1 MNMKKILIA
10 GPLRPFLEQE
20 KSFLNRADMKMF
32 FAATNDEMLAVH
44 SAEKVNL
51 IITQPDMDG
60 MPTDQLFATIRSTDA
75 LSKVSLIIVCSDKPE
90 DRERAQQCS
99 PNAIFTLPLNAGEL
113 LKKAQ
118 HLLDIPWRESYR
130 VLLSV
135 NIEGNSRDKAFFCR
149 SENISATGLLLE
161 TDKSLQEGDRL
172 ICSFFLPESKQIT
185 ATGEVVR
192 AMKQSEKS
200 VQKQYGVKFDR
211 LMPEAKAAIEVF
223 VKKKSQMTGSRVV

>member
-1 MNMKKILIA
+1 MKKILIA
-10 GPLRPFLEQE
+10 GPLRSSLEKE
-20 KSFLNRADMKMF
+20 KNFLNRADVKTL
-32 FAATNDEMLAVH
+32 FASTNDEMLSIH

-51 IITQPDMDG
+51 IITQMEMAG
-60 MPTDQLFATIRSTDA
+60 MPTDQLFAEIRSKDA
-75 LSKVSLIIVCSDKPE
+75 LRKVSLIIVCSDKPG

-99 PNAIFTLPLNAGEL
+99 PNVILTLPLDAGEL

-118 HLLDIPWRESYR
+118 HLLDVPWRESYR

-161 TDKSLQEGDRL
+161 TDKSLKEGDRL

-185 ATGEVVR
+185 ATGEIVR

-200 VQKQYGVKFDR
+200 TQRQYGVRFDR
-211 LMPEAKAAIEVF
+211 LLPEAKAAIEVF
-223 VKKKSQMTGSRVV
+223 VKKKAQMTRPREA

>member
-1 MNMKKILIA
+1 MKKILIA
-10 GPLRPFLEQE
+10 EPLRSFLEKE
-20 KSFLNRADMKMF
+20 KNFLHRADVQMF
-32 FAATNDEMLAVH
+32 YAATNDEMLSIH

-51 IITQPDMDG
+51 IITQPDMPG
-60 MPTDQLFATIRSTDA
+60 TPTDQLFTAIRSNES
-75 LSKVSLIIVCSDKPE
+75 LRKVSLIIVCSEKQA
-90 DRERAQQCS
+90 DRERAQLCS
-99 PNAIFTLPLNAGEL
+99 PNVILTLPFDTVEL

-161 TDKSLQEGDRL
+161 TDKSLNEGDRL

-185 ATGEVVR
+185 ATGQVVR
-192 AMKQSEKS
+192 AMKQSDKS
-200 VQKQYGVKFDR
+200 PTRQYGVKFDR
-211 LMPEAKAAIEVF
+211 LMPDAKTAIEVF
-223 VKKKSQMTGSRVV
+223 VERKAHMTRSREA

>member
-1 MNMKKILIA
+1 MKKILIA
-10 GPLRPFLEQE
+10 APLRSFLEKE
-20 KSFLNRADMKMF
+20 KNFLHRADVKMF
-32 FAATNDEMLAVH
+32 YAATNDEMLSIH

-51 IITQPDMDG
+51 IITQPDMAG
-60 MPTDQLFATIRSTDA
+60 MPTDQLFTAVRSNDA
-75 LSKVSLIIVCSDKPE
+75 LRKVSLIIVCSE
-90 DRERAQQCS
+90 TQADRERAQLCS
-99 PNAIFTLPLNAGEL
+99 PNVILTLPLDATEL

-161 TDKSLQEGDRL
+161 TDKSLHEGDRL

-185 ATGEVVR
+185 ATGQVVR
-192 AMKQSEKS
+192 AMKQSDKS
-200 VQKQYGVKFDR
+200 PTRQYGVRFDR
-211 LMPEAKAAIEVF
+211 LMPDAKTAIEVF
-223 VKKKSQMTGSRVV
+223 VERKAQMTRSREA

>member
-1 MNMKKILIA
+1 MKKILVA
-10 GPLRPFLEQE
+10 EPLRSSLEKEKNFLH
-20 KSFLNRADMKMF
+20 RADVKML
-32 FAATNDEMLAVH
+32 FASTNDEMLSVH

-51 IITQPDMDG
+51 IITQLEMAG
-60 MPTDQLFATIRSTDA
+60 MPTEQLFTEIRSNDV
-75 LSKVSLIIVCSDKPE
+75 LRKVSLIIVCSDRPG

-99 PNAIFTLPLNAGEL
+99 PNVILTLPLDTGEL
-113 LKKAQ
+113 LKKAR

-161 TDKSLQEGDRL
+161 TDKNLQEGDRL

-192 AMKQSEKS
+192 VMKQSGKS
-200 VQKQYGVKFDR
+200 VTRQYGVKFDR
-211 LMPEAKAAIEVF
+211 LLPDARSAIEGF
-223 VKKKSQMTGSRVV
+223 VSKKAQVARSKNA

>member
-1 MNMKKILIA
+1 MKKILIA
-10 GPLRPFLEQE
+10 EPLRSSLEKEKNFLH
-20 KSFLNRADMKMF
+20 RADVKMF
-32 FAATNDEMLAVH
+32 FAATNDEMLSVH

-51 IITQPDMDG
+51 IVTQLAMAG
-60 MPTDQLFATIRSTDA
+60 MPTEQLCAAIRNNDA
-75 LSKVSLIIVCSDKPE
+75 LRKVSLIIVCSDKPG

-99 PNAIFTLPLNAGEL
+99 PNVLLTLPLDTNEL
-113 LKKAQ
+113 LKKTQ

-161 TDKSLQEGDRL
+161 TDKSLNEGDRL

-185 ATGEVVR
+185 ATGQVVR
-192 AMKQSEKS
+192 AMKQSGKS
-200 VQKQYGVKFDR
+200 PTKQYGVKFDR
-211 LMPEAKAAIEVF
+211 LMPDARTAIEGF
-223 VKKKSQMTGSRVV
+223 VSKKAQMARSKEI

>member
-1 MNMKKILIA
+1 MKKILIA
-10 GPLRPFLEQE
+10 EPLRSSLEKEKNFLH
-20 KSFLNRADMKMF
+20 RADVTML
-32 FAATNDEMLAVH
+32 FAATNDELLSVH
-44 SAEKVNL
+44 STEKVNL
-51 IITQPDMDG
+51 IITQTELAG
-60 MPTDQLFATIRSTDA
+60 MPTDRLFSEIRSDDT
-75 LSKVSLIIVCSDKPE
+75 LRKVSLIIVCSDKPG
-90 DRERAQQCS
+90 DHERAQQCS
-99 PNAIFTLPLNAGEL
+99 PNIIMTLPLDTGEL

-118 HLLDIPWRESYR
+118 HLLNIPWRESYR

-192 AMKQSEKS
+192 AMKQSAKTATR
-200 VQKQYGVKFDR
+200 QYGVKFDR
-211 LMPEAKAAIEVF
+211 LLPEAKAAIESF
-223 VKKKSQMTGSRVV
+223 VARKSQIGRHKNA